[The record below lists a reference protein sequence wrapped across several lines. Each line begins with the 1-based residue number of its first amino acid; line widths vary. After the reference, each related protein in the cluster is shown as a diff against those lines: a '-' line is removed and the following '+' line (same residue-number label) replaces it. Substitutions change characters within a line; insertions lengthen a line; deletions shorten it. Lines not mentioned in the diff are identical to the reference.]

1 MRQAPLILA
10 LVSFALV
17 LSACTR
23 PDERMYPIGP
33 DVRADLFIIFKTTAS
48 PEEVYKFS
56 NETIS
61 DPKDG
66 GSWPLPGIH
75 EILHVY
81 VDGREAYAVRF
92 FPGASEDQRKYVR
105 SRIDSSPLV
114 FKVMENVVP
123 SDIKKV
129 Q

>member
-1 MRQAPLILA
+1 MRHGSIAAIISLLF
-10 LVSFALV
+10 LVSG
-17 LSACTR
+17 CGR

-33 DVRADLFIIFKTTAS
+33 EVKADLFIIFKTSAT
-48 PEEVYKFS
+48 PEQVYKFS

-61 DPKDG
+61 DPKDR

-92 FPGASEDQRKYVR
+92 WPSASDDQRKYVR
-105 SRIDSSPLV
+105 SRIDSSPIV
-114 FKVMENVVP
+114 YKVMENVVP
-123 SDIKKV
+123 ADIKKID
-129 Q
+129 